1 MSSPNDNQP
10 HKKTIMEVTTEV
22 KDNQQVVR
30 LVNLPPDLKLLYDS
44 LSVHLDSIDRKIDPN
59 LSSRVEQVETKQ
71 HKTKARLFKIKKENE
86 ELKQWLVSIEDKLQY
101 CY

>member
-22 KDNQQVVR
+22 KDNQQVDR

-44 LSVHLDSIDRKIDPN
+44 LSVRLDSIDRKIDPN

-71 HKTKARLFKIKKENE
+71 PQNQSQT
-86 ELKQWLVSIEDKLQY
+86 LQNQKRK
-101 CY
+101 